1 LIHYGLTVQNGVVQ
15 KFSQEEIR
23 TFIAEETIFRDAL
36 PASLDRLAAE
46 AVQKNVAEGCS
57 LFSMGQ
63 TCDALHFVA
72 AGSGLLVKMAPDG
85 RERLLH
91 RALPGDMVGSVPFFD
106 GGDYPATFVAETDCT
121 VVSFPRETF
130 MKLLASDQRLAL
142 GVIGGLV
149 ERLRQMVG
157 LVEQLSF
164 EDTTRRLWDYLM
176 QGSTDHQGRGFPRVL
191 DPLPTREKIAM
202 AIGTVR
208 EVVSRRLSHLVQT
221 GHLQID
227 GRRLVLLKPLE

>member
-1 LIHYGLTVQNGVVQ
+1 VQ

-23 TFIAEETIFRDAL
+23 AFVAEETIFHDAL
-36 PASLDRLAAE
+36 PASVNRLASE
-46 AVQKNVAEGCS
+46 ALQKHVAEGCS

-72 AGSGLLVKMAPDG
+72 AGTGLLVKMAPDG
-85 RERLLH
+85 RERVLH

-106 GGDYPATFVAETDCT
+106 GGEYPATFVAETDCT
-121 VVSFPRETF
+121 VVCFPRETL
-130 MKLLASDQRLAL
+130 MMLLASDPRLAL
-142 GVIGGLV
+142 GIIGGLV

-157 LVEQLSF
+157 LVEQISF
-164 EDTTRRLWDYLM
+164 EDTTRRLWDYLI
-176 QGSTDHQGRGFPRVL
+176 QGSADREGRGFPRVL
-191 DPLPTREKIAM
+191 DPLPTRERIAM

-221 GHLQID
+221 GHVKID
-227 GRRLVLLKPLE
+227 GRRLVLLKPLEEGQSHSA